1 MVNAFI
7 NPQIFTVVGIICV
20 VVTAAVIT
28 IIRRRIRPKK
38 FTWKV
43 EALLGVLVLASGWVG
58 SSVTFNIQQGVMN
71 GARTASIAEV
81 YGIDLTQQNLTD
93 LRIPRGAPPTPEE
106 GEYTS
111 FGVTQVVHDGKVLT
125 IFVSWD
131 GEGFELRDED
141 GEPLS
146 RNGEAR

>member
-7 NPQIFTVVGIICV
+7 NPQIFTVVGIIAV
-20 VVTAAVIT
+20 IVTAAVIT

-43 EALLGVLVLASGWVG
+43 EAFLGVIVLASGWLA
-58 SSVTFNIQQGVMN
+58 SSVTFNIQQGIMN

-81 YGIDLTQQNLTD
+81 YGLDLTQQNLAD

-106 GEYTS
+106 GEYTP
-111 FGVTQVVHDGKVLT
+111 FGVTQVVQDGKVLT
-125 IFVSWD
+125 IFASWD
-131 GEGFELRDED
+131 GKSFELRDED
-141 GEPLS
+141 GTPLPRLS
-146 RNGEAR
+146 D

>member
-7 NPQIFTVVGIICV
+7 NPQIFTVVGIIAV
-20 VVTAAVIT
+20 IVTAAVIT

-43 EALLGVLVLASGWVG
+43 EAFLGVIVLASGWLA
-58 SSVTFNIQQGVMN
+58 SSVTFNIQQGIMN

-81 YGIDLTQQNLTD
+81 YGLDLTQQNLAG

-106 GEYTS
+106 GEYTP
-111 FGVTQVVHDGKVLT
+111 FGVTQVVQDGKVLT
-125 IFVSWD
+125 IFASWD
-131 GEGFELRDED
+131 GKSFELRDED
-141 GEPLS
+141 GTPLPRLS
-146 RNGEAR
+146 D

>member
-7 NPQIFTVVGIICV
+7 NPQIFTVVGIVAVI
-20 VVTAAVIT
+20 VTAAVIT

-43 EALLGVLVLASGWVG
+43 EAFLGVIVLASGWLA
-58 SSVTFNIQQGVMN
+58 SSVTFNIQQGIMN

-81 YGIDLTQQNLTD
+81 YGLDLTQQNLAD

-106 GEYTS
+106 GEYTP
-111 FGVTQVVHDGKVLT
+111 FGVTQVVQDGKVLT
-125 IFVSWD
+125 IFASWD
-131 GEGFELRDED
+131 GKSFELRDED
-141 GEPLS
+141 GTPLPRLS
-146 RNGEAR
+146 D

>member
-7 NPQIFTVVGIICV
+7 NPQIFTVVGIIAV
-20 VVTAAVIT
+20 IVTTAVIT

-43 EALLGVLVLASGWVG
+43 EAFLGVVVLASGWLA
-58 SSVTFNIQQGVMN
+58 SSVTFNIQQGIMN

-81 YGIDLTQQNLTD
+81 YGLDLTQQNLAD

-106 GEYTS
+106 GEYTP
-111 FGVTQVVHDGKVLT
+111 FGVTQVVQDGKVLT
-125 IFVSWD
+125 IFASWD
-131 GEGFELRDED
+131 GKSFELRDED
-141 GEPLS
+141 GTPLPRLS
-146 RNGEAR
+146 D